1 MAIKLYNL
9 EVLVDDLV
17 YVGSDIR
24 AKSQE
29 DAVRILEIG
38 TNPLAEAYYNY
49 IEGDPL
55 AQQVSGGDPLKK
67 LLRFASEF
75 VPGIN
80 TELAQRRGDKVGEA
94 LSYLDALGAA
104 SVPAKAVA
112 KGAEKAADFTKDMMF
127 LHNTS
132 QRALKNYENLGGIPS
147 PSIAVTQ
154 KDIPFTGFGDITLV
168 GNPKNF
174 DPNNLKN
181 KIYSS
186 DAYTPRSPAPFRLA
200 DKDAYKRLEDDYK
213 DIANKYDIKM
223 SNIVDDMYQQSFKK
237 NAANSY
243 GNSDINRFFDY
254 EVAPKI
260 KFLQEKGINVEP
272 VYKGGM
278 ELEIR
283 PYTFRDKTPM
293 LGLFN
298 KKTGEK
304 IYSETNTEFNRDL
317 LERTKESN
325 EKISIDSFATKK
337 KIDKELDK
345 FNSSDYDNWAVNEKN
360 KYLQDD
366 LFFKSGGYFDNP
378 KTKEYSLDN
387 LVNYMK
393 KQPQIGGEGDGIGTK
408 GIGRLKAALTG
419 KFKSLDEIKQS
430 KSQIID
436 KEKAKDVYEKTEN
449 EFFDI
454 ANNLYESLPNQ
465 SSYNQFSFIDDVS
478 DLIFDAIQK
487 GGGKKEIKESFDV
500 YNISNQQVNK
510 IQKFLNN
517 LEKAPVSY
525 FEAKPTRAV
534 GLDEFSGAIVP
545 EATPKETLD
554 LLKSYGINIE
564 KYDPF
569 IEPSRTQARDKFQN
583 QMFNYVLPAPLLAGA
598 IATQDKE

>member
-1 MAIKLYNL
+1 MALTPESQKALM
-9 EVLVDDLV
+9 
-17 YVGSDIR
+17 DILKVKQPESV
-24 AKSQE
+24 AAPIQPK
-29 DAVRILEIG
+29 IG
-38 TNPLAEAYYNY
+38 VNPLTEAYYNY

-213 DIANKYDIKM
+213 DIANKYEIKM

-243 GNSDINRFFDY
+243 GNSDINKFFDY

-325 EKISIDSFATKK
+325 EKISVDSFATKK

-345 FNSSDYDNWAVNEKN
+345 FNSSDYENWVVNEKN

-454 ANNLYESLPNQ
+454 ANNLYDSLPNQ

-510 IQKFLNN
+510 IQKFLKN
-517 LEKAPVSY
+517 LEKAPVGY

>member
-1 MAIKLYNL
+1 MALTPESQKALM
-9 EVLVDDLV
+9 
-17 YVGSDIR
+17 DILKVKQPESI
-24 AKSQE
+24 AAPIQPK
-29 DAVRILEIG
+29 IG
-38 TNPLAEAYYNY
+38 TNPLTEAYYNY

-132 QRALKNYENLGGIPS
+132 QAALKNYESLGGIPS

-174 DPNNLKN
+174 NPNNLKN

-186 DAYTPRSPAPFRLA
+186 DAYTPRSPVPFRLA
-200 DKDAYKRLEDDYK
+200 DKDAYKRLKDDYK
-213 DIANKYDIKM
+213 DIANKYEIKM
-223 SNIVDDMYQQSFKK
+223 SNIVDDMYEQSFKK

-325 EKISIDSFATKK
+325 EKISIDNFATKK
-337 KIDKELDK
+337 KIDKELEK
-345 FNSSDYDNWAVNEKN
+345 FNSSDYENWVVNEKN

-454 ANNLYESLPNQ
+454 ANNLYDSLPNQ

-478 DLIFDAIQK
+478 DLIFNAIQK

>member
-1 MAIKLYNL
+1 MALTPESQKALM
-9 EVLVDDLV
+9 
-17 YVGSDIR
+17 DILKVKQPESI
-24 AKSQE
+24 AAPIQPK
-29 DAVRILEIG
+29 IG
-38 TNPLAEAYYNY
+38 TNPLTEAYYNY

>member
-1 MAIKLYNL
+1 MALTP
-9 EVLVDDLV
+9 E
-17 YVGSDIR
+17 SQR
-24 AKSQE
+24 ALMAMLKVKQPESIAAPIQPK
-29 DAVRILEIG
+29 IG
-38 TNPLAEAYYNY
+38 TNPLTEAYYNY

-132 QRALKNYENLGGIPS
+132 QAALKNYESLGGIPS

-174 DPNNLKN
+174 NPNNLKN

-213 DIANKYDIKM
+213 DIANKYEIKM
-223 SNIVDDMYQQSFKK
+223 SNIVDDMYEQSFKK

-345 FNSSDYDNWAVNEKN
+345 FNSSDYENWVVNEKN

-454 ANNLYESLPNQ
+454 ANNLYDSLPNQ

-510 IQKFLNN
+510 IQKFLKN
-517 LEKAPVSY
+517 LEKAPVGY

>member
-1 MAIKLYNL
+1 MALTPESQKALM
-9 EVLVDDLV
+9 
-17 YVGSDIR
+17 DILKVKQPQSI
-24 AKSQE
+24 AAPIQPN
-29 DAVRILEIG
+29 IG
-38 TNPLAEAYYNY
+38 VNPLTEAYYNY

-213 DIANKYDIKM
+213 DIANKYEIKM

-243 GNSDINRFFDY
+243 GNSDINKFFDY

-325 EKISIDSFATKK
+325 EKISVDSFATKK

-345 FNSSDYDNWAVNEKN
+345 FNSSDYENWVVNEKN

-454 ANNLYESLPNQ
+454 ANNLYDSLPNQ

-510 IQKFLNN
+510 IQKFLKN
-517 LEKAPVSY
+517 LEKAPVGY

>member
-1 MAIKLYNL
+1 MALTP
-9 EVLVDDLV
+9 E
-17 YVGSDIR
+17 SQR
-24 AKSQE
+24 ALMAMLKVKQPESIAAPIQPK
-29 DAVRILEIG
+29 IG
-38 TNPLAEAYYNY
+38 TNPLTEAYYNY

-55 AQQVSGGDPLKK
+55 AQQVFGGDPLKK

-132 QRALKNYENLGGIPS
+132 QAALKNYESLGGIPS

-174 DPNNLKN
+174 NPNNLKN

-213 DIANKYDIKM
+213 DIANKYEIKM
-223 SNIVDDMYQQSFKK
+223 SNIVDDMYEQSFKK

-325 EKISIDSFATKK
+325 EKISIDNFATKK
-337 KIDKELDK
+337 KIDKELEK
-345 FNSSDYDNWAVNEKN
+345 FNSSDYENWVVNEKN

-454 ANNLYESLPNQ
+454 ANNLYDSLPNQ

>member
-1 MAIKLYNL
+1 MALTPESQRAL
-9 EVLVDDLV
+9 M
-17 YVGSDIR
+17 DILKVKQPESV
-24 AKSQE
+24 AAPIQPN
-29 DAVRILEIG
+29 IG
-38 TNPLAEAYYNY
+38 VNPLTEAYYNY

-213 DIANKYDIKM
+213 DIANKYEIKM

-325 EKISIDSFATKK
+325 EKISVDSFATKK

-345 FNSSDYDNWAVNEKN
+345 FNSSDYENWVVNEKN

-454 ANNLYESLPNQ
+454 ANNLYDSLPNQ

-510 IQKFLNN
+510 IQKFLKN
-517 LEKAPVSY
+517 LEKAPVGY

>member
-1 MAIKLYNL
+1 MALTP
-9 EVLVDDLV
+9 E
-17 YVGSDIR
+17 SQR
-24 AKSQE
+24 ALMAMLKVKQPESIAAPIQPK
-29 DAVRILEIG
+29 IG
-38 TNPLAEAYYNY
+38 TNPLTEAYYNY

-132 QRALKNYENLGGIPS
+132 QAALKNYESLGGIPS

-174 DPNNLKN
+174 NPNNLKN

-213 DIANKYDIKM
+213 DIANKYEIKM

-325 EKISIDSFATKK
+325 EKISVDSFATKK

-345 FNSSDYDNWAVNEKN
+345 FNSSDYENWVVNEKN

-454 ANNLYESLPNQ
+454 ANNLYDSLPNQ

-510 IQKFLNN
+510 IQKFLKN
-517 LEKAPVSY
+517 LEKAPVGY

>member
-1 MAIKLYNL
+1 MALTPESQRAL
-9 EVLVDDLV
+9 M
-17 YVGSDIR
+17 DILKVKQPESV
-24 AKSQE
+24 AAPIQPK
-29 DAVRILEIG
+29 IG
-38 TNPLAEAYYNY
+38 TNPLTEAYYNY

-104 SVPAKAVA
+104 SVPAKAVV

-132 QRALKNYENLGGIPS
+132 QAALKNYESLGGIPS

-213 DIANKYDIKM
+213 DIANKYEIKM

-325 EKISIDSFATKK
+325 EKISVDSFATKK

-345 FNSSDYDNWAVNEKN
+345 FNSSDYENWVVNEKN

-419 KFKSLDEIKQS
+419 KFKSLDEIKKS

-454 ANNLYESLPNQ
+454 ANNLYDSLPNQ

>member
-1 MAIKLYNL
+1 MALTPESQRAL
-9 EVLVDDLV
+9 M
-17 YVGSDIR
+17 DILKVKQPQSI
-24 AKSQE
+24 AAPIQPN
-29 DAVRILEIG
+29 IG
-38 TNPLAEAYYNY
+38 VNPLTEAYYNY

-104 SVPAKAVA
+104 SVPAKAVV

-132 QRALKNYENLGGIPS
+132 QAALKNYESLGGIPS

-174 DPNNLKN
+174 NPNNLKN

-213 DIANKYDIKM
+213 DIANKYEIKM

-325 EKISIDSFATKK
+325 EKISVDSFATKK

-345 FNSSDYDNWAVNEKN
+345 FNSSDYENWVVNEKN

-419 KFKSLDEIKQS
+419 KFKSLDEIKKS

-454 ANNLYESLPNQ
+454 ANNLYDSLPNQ

>member
-1 MAIKLYNL
+1 MALTPESQRAL
-9 EVLVDDLV
+9 M
-17 YVGSDIR
+17 DILKVKQPQSI
-24 AKSQE
+24 AAPIQPN
-29 DAVRILEIG
+29 IG
-38 TNPLAEAYYNY
+38 VNPLTEAYYNY

-213 DIANKYDIKM
+213 DIANKYEIKM

-243 GNSDINRFFDY
+243 GNSDINKFFDY

-325 EKISIDSFATKK
+325 EKISVDSFATKK

-345 FNSSDYDNWAVNEKN
+345 FNSSDYENWVVNEKN

-454 ANNLYESLPNQ
+454 ANNLYDSLPNQ

-510 IQKFLNN
+510 IQKFLKN
-517 LEKAPVSY
+517 LEKAPVGY

>member
-1 MAIKLYNL
+1 MALTPESQKALM
-9 EVLVDDLV
+9 
-17 YVGSDIR
+17 DILKVKQPQSI
-24 AKSQE
+24 AAPIQPK
-29 DAVRILEIG
+29 IG
-38 TNPLAEAYYNY
+38 TNPLTEAYYNY

-132 QRALKNYENLGGIPS
+132 QAALKNYESLGGIPS

-174 DPNNLKN
+174 NPNNLKN

-213 DIANKYDIKM
+213 DIANKYEIKM
-223 SNIVDDMYQQSFKK
+223 SNIVDDMYEQSFKK

-325 EKISIDSFATKK
+325 GKISIDSFATKK

-345 FNSSDYDNWAVNEKN
+345 FNSSDYENWVVNEKN

-510 IQKFLNN
+510 IQKFLKN
-517 LEKAPVSY
+517 LEKAPVGY

>member
-1 MAIKLYNL
+1 MALTPESQKALM
-9 EVLVDDLV
+9 
-17 YVGSDIR
+17 DILKVKQPQSI
-24 AKSQE
+24 AAPIQPK
-29 DAVRILEIG
+29 IG
-38 TNPLAEAYYNY
+38 TNPLTEAYYNY

-132 QRALKNYENLGGIPS
+132 QAALKNYESLGGIPS

-174 DPNNLKN
+174 NPNNLKN

-213 DIANKYDIKM
+213 DIANKYEIKM
-223 SNIVDDMYQQSFKK
+223 SNIVDDMYEQSFKK

-345 FNSSDYDNWAVNEKN
+345 FNSSDYENWVVNEKN

-510 IQKFLNN
+510 IQKFLKN
-517 LEKAPVSY
+517 LEKAPVGY

>member
-1 MAIKLYNL
+1 MALTPESQKALM
-9 EVLVDDLV
+9 
-17 YVGSDIR
+17 DILKVKQPESI
-24 AKSQE
+24 AAPIQPK
-29 DAVRILEIG
+29 IG
-38 TNPLAEAYYNY
+38 TNPLTEAYYNY

-132 QRALKNYENLGGIPS
+132 QAALKNYEILGGIPS

-174 DPNNLKN
+174 NPNNLKN

-213 DIANKYDIKM
+213 DIANKYEIKM
-223 SNIVDDMYQQSFKK
+223 SNIVDDMYEQSFKK

-325 EKISIDSFATKK
+325 EKISIDNFATKK
-337 KIDKELDK
+337 KIDKELEK
-345 FNSSDYDNWAVNEKN
+345 FNSSDYENWVVNEKN

-454 ANNLYESLPNQ
+454 ANNLYDSLPNQ

>member
-1 MAIKLYNL
+1 MALTPESQRAL
-9 EVLVDDLV
+9 M
-17 YVGSDIR
+17 DILKVKQPESV
-24 AKSQE
+24 AAPIQPN
-29 DAVRILEIG
+29 IG
-38 TNPLAEAYYNY
+38 VNPLTEAYYNY

-132 QRALKNYENLGGIPS
+132 QSALKNYENLGGIPS

-174 DPNNLKN
+174 NPNNLKN

-213 DIANKYDIKM
+213 DIANKYEIKM

-243 GNSDINRFFDY
+243 GNSDINKFFDY

-345 FNSSDYDNWAVNEKN
+345 FNSSDYENWVVNEKN

-454 ANNLYESLPNQ
+454 ANNLYDSLPNQ

>member
-1 MAIKLYNL
+1 MALTPESQRAL
-9 EVLVDDLV
+9 M
-17 YVGSDIR
+17 DILKVKQPESV
-24 AKSQE
+24 AAPIQPN
-29 DAVRILEIG
+29 IG
-38 TNPLAEAYYNY
+38 VNPLTEAYYNY

-213 DIANKYDIKM
+213 DIANKYEIKM

-243 GNSDINRFFDY
+243 GNSDINKFFDY

-345 FNSSDYDNWAVNEKN
+345 FNSSDYENWVVNEKN

-454 ANNLYESLPNQ
+454 ANNLYDSLPNQ

-510 IQKFLNN
+510 IQKFLKN
-517 LEKAPVSY
+517 LEKAPVGY

>member
-1 MAIKLYNL
+1 MALTPESQRAL
-9 EVLVDDLV
+9 M
-17 YVGSDIR
+17 DILKVKQPESI
-24 AKSQE
+24 AAPIQPK
-29 DAVRILEIG
+29 IG
-38 TNPLAEAYYNY
+38 TNPLTEAYYNY

-213 DIANKYDIKM
+213 DIANKYEIKM

-325 EKISIDSFATKK
+325 EKISVDSFATKK

-345 FNSSDYDNWAVNEKN
+345 FNSSDYENWVVNEKN

-510 IQKFLNN
+510 IQKFLKN
-517 LEKAPVSY
+517 LEKAPVGY

>member
-1 MAIKLYNL
+1 MALTP
-9 EVLVDDLV
+9 E
-17 YVGSDIR
+17 SQR
-24 AKSQE
+24 ALMAMLKVKQPESIAAPIQPK
-29 DAVRILEIG
+29 IG
-38 TNPLAEAYYNY
+38 TNPLTEAYYNY

-132 QRALKNYENLGGIPS
+132 QAALKNYESLGGIPS

-174 DPNNLKN
+174 NPNNLKN

-213 DIANKYDIKM
+213 DIANKYEIKM

-243 GNSDINRFFDY
+243 GNSDINKFFDY

-345 FNSSDYDNWAVNEKN
+345 FNSSDYENWVVNEKN

-454 ANNLYESLPNQ
+454 ANNLYDSLPNQ

-510 IQKFLNN
+510 IQKFLKN
-517 LEKAPVSY
+517 LEKAPVGY

>member
-1 MAIKLYNL
+1 MALTPASQKALM
-9 EVLVDDLV
+9 
-17 YVGSDIR
+17 DILKVKQPESI
-24 AKSQE
+24 AAPIQPK
-29 DAVRILEIG
+29 IG
-38 TNPLAEAYYNY
+38 TNPLTEAYYNY

-104 SVPAKAVA
+104 SVPAKAVV

-174 DPNNLKN
+174 NPNNLKN

-213 DIANKYDIKM
+213 DIANKYEIKM

-345 FNSSDYDNWAVNEKN
+345 FNSSDYENWVVNEKN

-454 ANNLYESLPNQ
+454 ANNLYDSLPNQ

-598 IATQDKE
+598 IASQDKE

>member
-1 MAIKLYNL
+1 MALTPESQKALM
-9 EVLVDDLV
+9 
-17 YVGSDIR
+17 DILKVKQPESI
-24 AKSQE
+24 AAPIQPK
-29 DAVRILEIG
+29 IG
-38 TNPLAEAYYNY
+38 TNPLTEAYYNY

-213 DIANKYDIKM
+213 DIANKYEIKM
-223 SNIVDDMYQQSFKK
+223 SNIIDDMYQQSFKK

-345 FNSSDYDNWAVNEKN
+345 FNSLDYDNWAVNEKN

-393 KQPQIGGEGDGIGTK
+393 KQPQVGGEGDGIGTK

-454 ANNLYESLPNQ
+454 ANNLYDSLPNQ

-478 DLIFDAIQK
+478 DLIFDAIQN

-525 FEAKPTRAV
+525 FEAKPTRSV

-598 IATQDKE
+598 IASQDKE

>member
-1 MAIKLYNL
+1 MALTP
-9 EVLVDDLV
+9 E
-17 YVGSDIR
+17 SQR
-24 AKSQE
+24 ALMAMLKVKQPESIAAPIQPK
-29 DAVRILEIG
+29 IG
-38 TNPLAEAYYNY
+38 TNPLTEAYYNY

-132 QRALKNYENLGGIPS
+132 QAALKNYESLGGIPS

-174 DPNNLKN
+174 NPNNLKN

-213 DIANKYDIKM
+213 DIANKYEIKM
-223 SNIVDDMYQQSFKK
+223 SNIVDDMYEQSFKK

-325 EKISIDSFATKK
+325 EKISIDNFATKK
-337 KIDKELDK
+337 KIDKELEK
-345 FNSSDYDNWAVNEKN
+345 FNSSDYENWVVNEKN

-454 ANNLYESLPNQ
+454 ANNLYDSLPNQ

-510 IQKFLNN
+510 IQKFLKN
-517 LEKAPVSY
+517 LEKAPVGY

-583 QMFNYVLPAPLLAGA
+583 QMFNYVLPTPLLAGA

>member
-1 MAIKLYNL
+1 MALTP
-9 EVLVDDLV
+9 E
-17 YVGSDIR
+17 SQR
-24 AKSQE
+24 ALMAMLKVKQPESIAAPIQPK
-29 DAVRILEIG
+29 IG
-38 TNPLAEAYYNY
+38 TNPLTEAYYNY

-132 QRALKNYENLGGIPS
+132 QAALKNYESLGGIPS

-174 DPNNLKN
+174 NPNNLKN

-213 DIANKYDIKM
+213 DIANKYEIKM

-325 EKISIDSFATKK
+325 EKISVDSFATKK

-345 FNSSDYDNWAVNEKN
+345 FNSSDYENWVVNEKN

-454 ANNLYESLPNQ
+454 ANNLYDSLPNQ

>member
-1 MAIKLYNL
+1 
-9 EVLVDDLV
+9 
-17 YVGSDIR
+17 
-24 AKSQE
+24 
-29 DAVRILEIG
+29 
-38 TNPLAEAYYNY
+38 
-49 IEGDPL
+49 
-55 AQQVSGGDPLKK
+55 
-67 LLRFASEF
+67 
-75 VPGIN
+75 
-80 TELAQRRGDKVGEA
+80 
-94 LSYLDALGAA
+94 
-104 SVPAKAVA
+104 
-112 KGAEKAADFTKDMMF
+112 
-127 LHNTS
+127 
-132 QRALKNYENLGGIPS
+132 
-147 PSIAVTQ
+147 
-154 KDIPFTGFGDITLV
+154 
-168 GNPKNF
+168 
-174 DPNNLKN
+174 
-181 KIYSS
+181 
-186 DAYTPRSPAPFRLA
+186 
-200 DKDAYKRLEDDYK
+200 
-213 DIANKYDIKM
+213 
-223 SNIVDDMYQQSFKK
+223 
-237 NAANSY
+237 
-243 GNSDINRFFDY
+243 
-254 EVAPKI
+254 
-260 KFLQEKGINVEP
+260 
-272 VYKGGM
+272 
-278 ELEIR
+278 
-283 PYTFRDKTPM
+283 M

-345 FNSSDYDNWAVNEKN
+345 FNSSDYENWVVNEKN

-454 ANNLYESLPNQ
+454 ANNLYDSLPNQ

>member
-1 MAIKLYNL
+1 MALTPESQKALM
-9 EVLVDDLV
+9 
-17 YVGSDIR
+17 DILKVKQPQSI
-24 AKSQE
+24 AAPIQPK
-29 DAVRILEIG
+29 IG

>member
-1 MAIKLYNL
+1 MALTP
-9 EVLVDDLV
+9 E
-17 YVGSDIR
+17 SQR
-24 AKSQE
+24 ALMAMLKVKQPESIAAPIQPK
-29 DAVRILEIG
+29 IG
-38 TNPLAEAYYNY
+38 TNPLTEAYYNY

-132 QRALKNYENLGGIPS
+132 QAALKNYESLGGIPS

-174 DPNNLKN
+174 NPNNLKN

-213 DIANKYDIKM
+213 DIANKYEIKM
-223 SNIVDDMYQQSFKK
+223 SNIVDDMYEQSFKK

-325 EKISIDSFATKK
+325 EKISIDNFATKK
-337 KIDKELDK
+337 KIDKELEK
-345 FNSSDYDNWAVNEKN
+345 FNSSDYENWVVNEKN

-454 ANNLYESLPNQ
+454 ANNLYDSLPNQ

>member
-1 MAIKLYNL
+1 MALTPASQKALM
-9 EVLVDDLV
+9 
-17 YVGSDIR
+17 DILKVKQPQSI
-24 AKSQE
+24 AAPIQPN
-29 DAVRILEIG
+29 IG
-38 TNPLAEAYYNY
+38 VNPLTEAYYNY

-213 DIANKYDIKM
+213 DIANKYEIKM

-243 GNSDINRFFDY
+243 GNSDINKFFDY

-325 EKISIDSFATKK
+325 EKISVDSFATKK

-345 FNSSDYDNWAVNEKN
+345 FNSSDYENWVVNEKN

-454 ANNLYESLPNQ
+454 ANNLYDSLPNQ

-510 IQKFLNN
+510 IQKFLKN
-517 LEKAPVSY
+517 LEKAPVGY

>member
-1 MAIKLYNL
+1 MALTP
-9 EVLVDDLV
+9 E
-17 YVGSDIR
+17 SQR
-24 AKSQE
+24 ALMAMLKVKQPESIAAPIQPK
-29 DAVRILEIG
+29 IG
-38 TNPLAEAYYNY
+38 TNPLTEAYYNY

-132 QRALKNYENLGGIPS
+132 QAALKNYESLGGIPS

-174 DPNNLKN
+174 NPNNLKN

-213 DIANKYDIKM
+213 DIANKYEIKM

-325 EKISIDSFATKK
+325 EKISIDNFATKK

-345 FNSSDYDNWAVNEKN
+345 FNSSDYENWVVNEKN

-454 ANNLYESLPNQ
+454 ANNLYDSLPNQ

>member
-1 MAIKLYNL
+1 MLPETQQKLI
-9 EVLVDDLV
+9 DLL
-17 YVGSDIR
+17 
-24 AKSQE
+24 
-29 DAVRILEIG
+29 RINANAQPSSIAAPIEPSFKN
-38 TNPLAEAYYNY
+38 NPFFDYLRQ
-49 IEGDPL
+49 DPL
-55 AQQVSGGDPLKK
+55 VEQVTGGDPLKK
-67 LLRFASEF
+67 LLRFAATMT
-75 VPGIN
+75 PGVS
-80 TELAQRRGDKVGEA
+80 TDLARYEGDKLGEV
-94 LSYLDALGAA
+94 LSYLDVLGAA
-104 SVPAKAVA
+104 SLPAKAVV

-132 QRALKNYENLGGIPS
+132 QRALKNYKNLGGIPS

-213 DIANKYDIKM
+213 DIANKYEIKM
-223 SNIVDDMYQQSFKK
+223 SNIIDDMYQQSFKK

-393 KQPQIGGEGDGIGTK
+393 KQPQVGGEGDGIGTK

-454 ANNLYESLPNQ
+454 ANNLYDSLPNQ

-534 GLDEFSGAIVP
+534 SLDEFSGAIVP

-554 LLKSYGINIE
+554 LLESYGIKIE
-564 KYDPF
+564 KYDPYVQS
-569 IEPSRTQARDKFQN
+569 SRTEARNKFQD
-583 QMFNYVLPAPLLAGA
+583 QMFNMLLPTAAGA
-598 IATQDKE
+598 YGYNTINNTEE

>member
-1 MAIKLYNL
+1 MALTP
-9 EVLVDDLV
+9 E
-17 YVGSDIR
+17 SQR
-24 AKSQE
+24 ALMAMLKVKQPESIAAPIQPK
-29 DAVRILEIG
+29 IG
-38 TNPLAEAYYNY
+38 TNPLTEAYYNY

-132 QRALKNYENLGGIPS
+132 QAALKNYDSLGGIPS

-174 DPNNLKN
+174 NPNNLKN

-213 DIANKYDIKM
+213 DIANKYEIKM
-223 SNIVDDMYQQSFKK
+223 SNIVDDMYEQSFKK

-325 EKISIDSFATKK
+325 EKISIDNFATKK
-337 KIDKELDK
+337 KIDKELEK
-345 FNSSDYDNWAVNEKN
+345 FNSSDYENWVVNEKN

-454 ANNLYESLPNQ
+454 ANNLYDSLPNQ